1 MRKNHIY
8 ISKKTL
14 FIALFFLP
22 GYLSCQSVV
31 PDSLYIDL
39 DKITTYQSI
48 RTKTEGA
55 YLPASSP
62 LEGSYT
68 GLTFKGGASLRDIP
82 AKYIN
87 HKLILR
93 FYAVN
98 HSDEI
103 DSVWFFP
110 SFFYSSIQLYRIIGN
125 NLRIIPNVKPPFDDS
140 IGYRLL
146 TLGPHDSSA
155 FLAEMH
161 FVKTYTNSIRPRLI
175 HKTHLST
182 FIFDISSTHL
192 YVNIVTYIFCG
203 LLLMMILFSIANYLL
218 GGSNEFLY
226 YTGYALFLGGM
237 LFTKTYYDLRIN
249 NEVFFMEAYLDF
261 IMQCAGIAFYMV
273 FMQKFLSTRSKY
285 PFLNRLYNAGIAGL
299 IVSMLLFS
307 YLYFFTNNFVLLNG
321 VENAT
326 KIVLLGMMIVFL
338 IYCVKQWKDKLLR
351 YLFWG
356 NLFYFFFAVFSQAL
370 ILLGSAFNNLPAVFN
385 SSLFYYEIGLFLELL
400 FFLAGLSYKNR
411 RQIIEQTRERER
423 LKMENERKEF
433 EKQMAIITAQQEE
446 RNRISTDMHDELG
459 SGMTHIRL
467 MSELAKSKMKQ
478 NTPVEIEKISQ
489 SADDVLNKMNAIIW
503 SMNSKNDSLGNLI
516 SYIRAYST
524 EYLEGTSVKCNV
536 SIPHDIP
543 EKELTGDRRRNIFL
557 CVKETLNNM
566 LKHSGATEVSIDIL
580 TNGTLLIRIHDNGIG
595 IDLQKIRQFGNG
607 LQNIKRRMESIGGN
621 FEIKNNNGTETILA
635 LPL

>member
-1 MRKNHIY
+1 
-8 ISKKTL
+8 
-14 FIALFFLP
+14 
-22 GYLSCQSVV
+22 
-31 PDSLYIDL
+31 
-39 DKITTYQSI
+39 
-48 RTKTEGA
+48 
-55 YLPASSP
+55 
-62 LEGSYT
+62 
-68 GLTFKGGASLRDIP
+68 
-82 AKYIN
+82 
-87 HKLILR
+87 
-93 FYAVN
+93 
-98 HSDEI
+98 
-103 DSVWFFP
+103 
-110 SFFYSSIQLYRIIGN
+110 
-125 NLRIIPNVKPPFDDS
+125 
-140 IGYRLL
+140 
-146 TLGPHDSSA
+146 
-155 FLAEMH
+155 
-161 FVKTYTNSIRPRLI
+161 
-175 HKTHLST
+175 
-182 FIFDISSTHL
+182 
-192 YVNIVTYIFCG
+192 
-203 LLLMMILFSIANYLL
+203 
-218 GGSNEFLY
+218 
-226 YTGYALFLGGM
+226 
-237 LFTKTYYDLRIN
+237 
-249 NEVFFMEAYLDF
+249 MEAYLDF

-503 SMNSKNDSLGNLI
+503 SMNSRNDSLGNLI

-524 EYLEGTSVKCNV
+524 EYLEGTSVKCTV

-543 EKELTGDRRRNIFL
+543 EKELNGDRRRNVFL

-566 LKHSGATEVSIDIL
+566 LKHSGATELSIDIL
-580 TNGTLLIRIHDNGIG
+580 TNGALTIRIHDNGRG